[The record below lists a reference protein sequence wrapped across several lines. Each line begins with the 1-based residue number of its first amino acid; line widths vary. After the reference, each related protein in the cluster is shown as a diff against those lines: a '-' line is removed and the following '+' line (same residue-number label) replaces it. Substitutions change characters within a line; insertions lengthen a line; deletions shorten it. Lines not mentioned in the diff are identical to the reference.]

1 MKQEVGRG
9 VFGQSKVA
17 ISILAPSLLLASSG
31 AVRRFDK
38 ETLMMKLKKHMTKW
52 GLTAAKAGLVVSI
65 FAAPVVPALAS
76 EFEGFDGLDF
86 GAIVQRGLERTSQ
99 VWFGVGW
106 PLKESA
112 AQTGGDYRTP
122 AQRASDQVLLADGL
136 KAEYVTRH
144 AANAADMFAF
154 WPSDENPTHLIFCI
168 EGGRQD
174 LGTFL
179 PGGLIKKF
187 NPAVQRIKLSD
198 GSVETVL
205 RGTTSCDGIRRTPWQ
220 TILATE
226 ETSDGGAYEI
236 LNPLTVTNQTITD
249 RASGAIVD
257 ENGLPSTSIVK
268 RTALPKIAFEG
279 IGITP
284 EGVVYSGDELR
295 PGGPANADGGAM
307 FKFVPAAPRTTKDP
321 VSSLAESPL
330 AVGNVYALQVSCQ
343 NTTQQFGQ
351 GCEIGNGAWIN
362 VSAANARTDANTLGA
377 TGYYRPED
385 LEIDEMFQGPG
396 VRFCWTNT
404 GLAEGGNYGE
414 VLCGVD
420 SAPLTASAAQRT
432 VVVNRFVEGD
442 QDMNQPDNFAF
453 QPKTNNHYVI
463 EDNPNGDIF
472 ACLPDG
478 ADRDLKSDGCVK
490 ILSVK
495 DSSAE
500 PTGFKFTAD
509 GKTAYLSI
517 QHSSDGLMTKVDDY
531 ATDDIIKITGFRI
544 PQRFQR

>member
-1 MKQEVGRG
+1 MQQKELFDQPSGVTIGMGRT
-9 VFGQSKVA
+9 
-17 ISILAPSLLLASSG
+17 LLLASSG
-31 AVRRFDK
+31 AVKRFDK
-38 ETLMMKLKKHMTKW
+38 ETVLMKLKKRMTKW
-52 GLTAAKAGLVVSI
+52 GLRAVHTGLMIAIFASPVVS
-65 FAAPVVPALAS
+65 AQAS
-76 EFEGFDGLDF
+76 EFEGGEGLDF
-86 GAIVQRGLERTSQ
+86 GAIVQRGLERSSQ
-99 VWFGVGW
+99 VWFGVGR

-112 AQTGGDYRTP
+112 PPTSGDYRTP
-122 AQRASDQVLLADGL
+122 VQRASDQVLLADGL
-136 KAEYVTRH
+136 TAEYVTRN

-179 PGGLIKKF
+179 PGGLVRKF

-226 ETSDGGAYEI
+226 ESSDGGAYEI

-249 RASGAIVD
+249 RALGTIVD
-257 ENGLPSTSIVK
+257 QNGLPSTSIVK
-268 RTALPKIAFEG
+268 RTALPKIAWEG
-279 IGITP
+279 IGVTP
-284 EGVVYSGDELR
+284 EGVVYAGDELR
-295 PGGPANADGGAM
+295 PGSPANADGGAM
-307 FKFVPAAPRTTKDP
+307 FKFVPAVPRTTNNP

-330 AVGNVYALQVSCQ
+330 VAGNVYALQVSCQ

-385 LEIDEMFQGPG
+385 LEIDDLFQGQG

-404 GLAEGGNYGE
+404 GNEEGKNYGE
-414 VLCGVD
+414 VLCGID
-420 SAPLTASAAQRT
+420 AAPLTASSTQRT

-442 QDMNQPDNFAF
+442 QDLNQPDNFAF
-453 QPKTNNHYVI
+453 QPKTGNHYVV
-463 EDNPNGDIF
+463 EDHPNGDIF

-478 ADRDLKSDGCVK
+478 ADRDNKTDGCVK

-500 PTGFKFTAD
+500 PTGFKFSGD

-517 QHSSDGLMTKVDDY
+517 QHSSDGLMIKVDDY

-544 PQRFQR
+544 PFRFQR

>member
-1 MKQEVGRG
+1 MQQSVRKGL
-9 VFGQSKVA
+9 FGQ
-17 ISILAPSLLLASSG
+17 PSEATITMGRTLLLALSG
-31 AVRRFDK
+31 AVKRFDK
-38 ETLMMKLKKHMTKW
+38 ETVMMKLKKRMTKW
-52 GLTAAKAGLVVSI
+52 GLKAAQAGLMVSI
-65 FAAPVVPALAS
+65 FAAPVVPAVAS

-86 GAIVQRGLERTSQ
+86 GAIVQRGLERSSQ
-99 VWFGVGW
+99 VWFGVGR

-112 AQTGGDYRTP
+112 APTSGDYRTV
-122 AQRASDQVLLADGL
+122 AQGASDQVLLAEGL
-136 KAEYVTRH
+136 KAEYVTRN

-154 WPSDENPTHLIFCI
+154 WPSDENPTHMIFCI

-205 RGTTSCDGIRRTPWQ
+205 RGTNSCDGIRRTPWQ

-257 ENGLPSTSIVK
+257 QNGLPSTSIVK
-268 RTALPKIAFEG
+268 RTALPKMAWEG
-279 IGITP
+279 IGVTP
-284 EGVVYSGDELR
+284 EGVVYAGDELR
-295 PGGPANADGGAM
+295 PGSPANADGGAM
-307 FKFVPAAPRTTKDP
+307 FKFVPATPRTTKDP

-330 AVGNVYALQVSCQ
+330 VAGNVYALQVSCQ
-343 NTTQQFGQ
+343 STTQQFGQ

-404 GLAEGGNYGE
+404 GNEEGNNYGE
-414 VLCGVD
+414 VLCGID
-420 SAPLTASAAQRT
+420 AAPLTASAAQRT

-442 QDMNQPDNFAF
+442 QDLNQPDNFAF
-453 QPKTNNHYVI
+453 QPKTGNHYVI
-463 EDNPNGDIF
+463 EDHPNGDIF

-478 ADRDLKSDGCVK
+478 ADRDLKTDGCVK

-509 GKTAYLSI
+509 GKTAYVSI

-544 PQRFQR
+544 PFRFQR

>member
-1 MKQEVGRG
+1 MAVRNQARVVNQLHVPVRIT
-9 VFGQSKVA
+9 A
-17 ISILAPSLLLASSG
+17 RSLLLVSSG
-31 AVRRFDK
+31 TVRKCEK
-38 ETLMMKLKKHMTKW
+38 ELMMAKFKKRMVKW
-52 GLTAAKAGLVVSI
+52 GLSAAKVSL
-65 FAAPVVPALAS
+65 AMAMLALPALPVQADDEDS
-76 EFEGFDGLDF
+76 HDF
-86 GAIVQRGLERTSQ
+86 GARVEQRLRNSSMH
-99 VWFGVGW
+99 WFGVGG
-106 PLKESA
+106 PLGPSA
-112 AQTGGDYRTP
+112 TPTTGNYRTP
-122 AQRASDQVLLADGL
+122 DQKAKEQVLLADSL
-136 KAEYVTRH
+136 KAEYVTRN
-144 AANAADMFAF
+144 AGNAADMFAF
-154 WPSDENPTHLIFCI
+154 WPSDESPTHLIFCI

-198 GSVETVL
+198 GSVDTIL
-205 RGTTSCDGIRRTPWQ
+205 RGTIACDGIRRTPWQ

-226 ETSDGGAYEI
+226 EASDGGAYEI
-236 LNPLTVTNQTITD
+236 INPLNVTNQTITD
-249 RASGAIVD
+249 RTLGTIID

-268 RTALPKIAFEG
+268 RTALPKMAWEG

-284 EGVVYSGDELR
+284 EGVVYAGDELR
-295 PGGPANADGGAM
+295 PGTPANADGGAM
-307 FKFVPAAPRTTKDP
+307 FKFVPAAPRTVNTP
-321 VSSLAESPL
+321 IGSLSESPL
-330 AVGNVYALQVSCQ
+330 TAGNVYALQVSCQ
-343 NTTQQFGQ
+343 STTQQFGQ

-362 VSAANARTDANTLGA
+362 VSAANARTDANTAGA

-385 LEIDEMFQGPG
+385 LELDPEFEGPG

-404 GLAEGGNYGE
+404 GLADGGNYGE

-420 SAPLTASAAQRT
+420 TAPLTANAAQRT

-453 QPKTNNHYVI
+453 QPKTGNHYVI

-478 ADRDLKSDGCVK
+478 ADRDIKTDGCVK

-495 DSSAE
+495 DTSAE

-517 QHSSDGLMTKVDDY
+517 QHSEDSSMPKFDDY
-531 ATDDIIKITGFRI
+531 PTDDIIKITGFKI
-544 PQRFQR
+544 PFRVQR